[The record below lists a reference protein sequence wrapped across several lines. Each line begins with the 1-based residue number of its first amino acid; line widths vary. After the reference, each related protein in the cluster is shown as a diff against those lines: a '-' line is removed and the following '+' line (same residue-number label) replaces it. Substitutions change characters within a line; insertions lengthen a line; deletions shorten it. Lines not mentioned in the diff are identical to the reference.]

1 MFWYCICAIR
11 SHPKNWNK
19 FVEVAAVAERYLI
32 ITHIKIE
39 NQRSSRLEYNL
50 PVKLSD
56 GRILIN
62 KKEELPSYLVY
73 NIVSFRKMAGKAE
86 HCSWK
91 I

>member
-39 NQRSSRLEYNL
+39 NQRSSRLAYNL

-62 KKEELPSYLVY
+62 KKEKLPSYLVY
-73 NIVSFRKMAGKAE
+73 NIVSLRKMAGKAE
-86 HCSWK
+86 HFS
-91 I
+91 